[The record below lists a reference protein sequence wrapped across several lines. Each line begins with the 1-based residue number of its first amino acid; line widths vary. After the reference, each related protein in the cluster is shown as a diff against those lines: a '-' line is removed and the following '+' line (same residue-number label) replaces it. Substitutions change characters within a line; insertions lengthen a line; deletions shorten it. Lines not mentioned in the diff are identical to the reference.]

1 MRSYLKWL
9 STRELVTTSL
19 TNGRHRSTNL
29 KNLLE
34 AGQHFVCAGNKR
46 IPNQGQ
52 VTLGLKGLNE
62 AKAIKSTFQVADVT
76 RPLWSVG
83 RICDE
88 GFKITFDDKKA
99 EVLDK
104 KGRVVCTFDRQ
115 GGLYLSKLRLK
126 TPNFRKSFR
135 GPGPNP

>member
-1 MRSYLKWL
+1 M
-9 STRELVTTSL
+9 
-19 TNGRHRSTNL
+19 
-29 KNLLE
+29 
-34 AGQHFVCAGNKR
+34 CAGNRR

-52 VTLGLKGLNE
+52 VTLGLKGLNG
-62 AKAIKSTFQVADVT
+62 AKTIKSTFQVADVT

-88 GFKITFDDKKA
+88 GFRITFDDKKA

-115 GGLYLSKLRLK
+115 GGLYLSKLKLRN
-126 TPNFRKSFR
+126 PNFKKGFR
-135 GPGPNP
+135 RQGPEP